1 MRKAYIALVLITSI
15 ISRNP
20 SLALTVPSGETV
32 PVTFKHPVNSADV
45 KAGDVIA
52 VVVDEDVI
60 INGILSFKAGDTGVA
75 YVEKAKG
82 GGAWGRPGYLNIS
95 SAEIKDVNGDKHQC
109 VLSID
114 KKGHGKS
121 SGIILPIIG
130 LIILW
135 PLLFFGFK
143 KGDPVVVN
151 PGQVLYAITGSY
163 QTTESK

>member
-1 MRKAYIALVLITSI
+1 MRKAYIVLVLITI
-15 ISRNP
+15 ILSRNP

-32 PVTFKHPVNSADV
+32 PITFKHPINSADV
-45 KAGDVIA
+45 KAGDVLAI
-52 VVVDEDVI
+52 VVDEDVI
-60 INGILSFKAGDTGVA
+60 INKTLSFKAGDSGVA

-82 GGAWGRPGYLNIS
+82 GGAWGRAGSLSIS

-109 VLSID
+109 ALSID

-130 LIILW
+130 AVILW
-135 PLLFFGFK
+135 PLIFFAFK
-143 KGDPVVVN
+143 KGDPVVIN

-163 QTTESK
+163 QTSESK